1 MAQST
6 KKTFTR
12 TLQDLDQLANSE
24 FIRGKKFDDFSMSKK
39 EDKILKFY
47 SVAAL
52 TPYIDSNG
60 VNYDIRSL
68 TNRLSDLIHKIRII
82 EYLLFL

>member
-24 FIRGKKFDDFSMSKK
+24 FIRGTKFDIPFMMS
-39 EDKILKFY
+39 IAY
-47 SVAAL
+47 M
-52 TPYIDSNG
+52 
-60 VNYDIRSL
+60 
-68 TNRLSDLIHKIRII
+68 
-82 EYLLFL
+82 